1 MGSWLVNLTFLGLS
15 LEEEDRD
22 FQYFCFFRGLSR
34 HTFLSPPKF
43 MCPDASDPMMDLNG
57 QPVQCGAG
65 FDGMKLCPR
74 GYYCAIDSE
83 KDSRLCCPLFGQ
95 ASRIP
100 AEEMTAPYYK
110 KQKVESRERTSKKS
124 IFLFYK
130 RNARLQST

>member
-1 MGSWLVNLTFLGLS
+1 MIFNSS
-15 LEEEDRD
+15 S
-22 FQYFCFFRGLSR
+22 FRGFSR

-43 MCPDASDPMMDLNG
+43 MCPDASDPMMDPDG

-100 AEEMTAPYYK
+100 AEEMAAPYYK
-110 KQKVESRERTSKKS
+110 KQKVESRERKS
-124 IFLFYK
+124 ERILMK
-130 RNARLQST
+130 RARQLLSRAPAPDDRFFRVTN